1 MATSLDQ
8 LDRILALARAH
19 RPGLRLVDK
28 ADSPWMRAASW
39 LVWPFMPTFLT
50 EVTTVVGDTVYTP
63 GPPET
68 IRRPLLARI
77 LAHELVHQLDQAEH
91 PIWFYVSYG
100 VVLPTGRTWRAWWE
114 RRAYGVD
121 LMLAWEE
128 GALVVEDELRADN
141 GWASV
146 AEAGQSGFQVG
157 LTTVMARVWE
167 PAQFQEWQDLTERL
181 AALGDREPLVVRQVL
196 RRQDPATP

>member
-128 GALVVEDELRADN
+128 GGE
-141 GWASV
+141 
-146 AEAGQSGFQVG
+146 
-157 LTTVMARVWE
+157 
-167 PAQFQEWQDLTERL
+167 ERL
-181 AALGDREPLVVRQVL
+181 RRSLARIEGLFAGPAYGFMWAGRRSARTYLAPMADDVRAGRLQEQEPYRSILAAWRG
-196 RRQDPATP
+196 